1 MTQIC
6 NTDILYVRNATRKEV
21 DAMDVKAFVKA
32 LQERNISKTEL
43 ASAIGINRA
52 TMYRKMA
59 ENGDKFTV
67 KEVNEIR
74 RILDLS
80 QEQASSIFFAE

>member
-1 MTQIC
+1 
-6 NTDILYVRNATRKEV
+6 
-21 DAMDVKAFVKA
+21 MDVKAFVKT
-32 LQERNISKTEL
+32 LQERNISITEL

-59 ENGDKFTV
+59 ENGDKLTI

-80 QEQASSIFFAE
+80 LEQASSIFFAE

>member
-1 MTQIC
+1 
-6 NTDILYVRNATRKEV
+6 
-21 DAMDVKAFVKA
+21 MDVKAFVKT

-80 QEQASSIFFAE
+80 REQASSIFFAD

>member
-1 MTQIC
+1 
-6 NTDILYVRNATRKEV
+6 
-21 DAMDVKAFVKA
+21 MDVKAFVKA

-59 ENGDKFTV
+59 ENGDKLTV
-67 KEVNEIR
+67 NEVNEMR